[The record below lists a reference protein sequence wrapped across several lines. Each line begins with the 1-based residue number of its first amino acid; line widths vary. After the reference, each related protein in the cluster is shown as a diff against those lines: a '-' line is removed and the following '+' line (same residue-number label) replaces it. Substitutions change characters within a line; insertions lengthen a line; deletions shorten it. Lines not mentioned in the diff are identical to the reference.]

1 MCNARALGTVAL
13 VAATVY
19 TGGAAAG
26 LWGAAAEAGAAGAAA
41 GAAGAAT
48 AGTAATTAATTTG
61 LSGLQTASLLAS
73 AAGTGMQ
80 MYGQYQQGEA
90 ARNAAI
96 YNQKVANLQAQD
108 AQDRGSLE
116 QEALG
121 RKISALRG
129 QQRAN
134 MAANGLDLSS
144 GTPEALLDQTDY
156 YGLEDQRTVAN
167 NTNREVATYKNR
179 GNLYGMQADSASPLL
194 AAGGSFL
201 TGAGAVADKWY
212 RYNSGGR
219 AYATEL
225 G

>member
-1 MCNARALGTVAL
+1 MCNARALGSAAL

-26 LWGAAAEAGAAGAAA
+26 LWGAAAEAGGAAA
-41 GAAGAAT
+41 FTGATSTGLATVAGEGAAT
-48 AGTAATTAATTTG
+48 AGG
-61 LSGLQTASLLAS
+61 LSSLQTASLLAS
-73 AAGTGMQ
+73 AAGTGAQ
-80 MYGQYQQGEA
+80 VYGQYQQAEA
-90 ARNAAI
+90 AKSAAE

-108 AQDRGSLE
+108 AQDRGVQD

-156 YGLEDQRTVAN
+156 YGLEDQRTLQN
-167 NTNREVATYKNR
+167 NINREVATYKNR
-179 GNLYGMQADSASPLL
+179 SNLYGVQADSTSPML
-194 AAGGSFL
+194 AASGSFL